1 MGFDMALIR
10 LKTGAR
16 MARRGWNGKGMF
28 VRHIDAGGVV
38 GGRRMAPF
46 LEFATAQGDLVPWVA
61 SQTDLLADDWFEV

>member
-1 MGFDMALIR
+1 
-10 LKTGAR
+10 
-16 MARRGWNGKGMF
+16 MF